1 MKKVFLLVCALC
13 LCLCLCLSGVAMA
26 GEAEGT
32 TYLFETE
39 YTYMEDVV
47 GGGISGA
54 AAGLN
59 MIAENADASNGFYI
73 GSTHSN
79 NTVITYV
86 ITSDADAPAT
96 LRVLLGNELSTMKLN
111 PENLIIT
118 VNGEAFEYAPF
129 ELPAEV
135 KTVGKTFTQFNL
147 GDIQL
152 VAGENTI
159 TFQIGPNEYNSGASG
174 GPLFDAIKLT
184 TTAELTM
191 TEYPEN
197 IE

>member
-1 MKKVFLLVCALC
+1 MKRMLLLACVLC
-13 LCLCLCLSGVAMA
+13 LCLFGTAMA
-26 GEAEGT
+26 EEAEGT
-32 TYLFETE
+32 TYLFEAE

-59 MIAENADASNGFYI
+59 MIIENADASNGFFV
-73 GSTHSN
+73 GSTHST
-79 NTVITYV
+79 NTIITYV
-86 ITSDADAPAT
+86 FTSDADAPAT
-96 LRVLLGNELSTMKLN
+96 LRVLLGNELSTMQIN

-118 VNGEAFEYAPF
+118 VNGEVFEYEGF

-135 KTVGKTFTQFNL
+135 KTVGKTFTQYNL
-147 GDIQL
+147 GEIAL
-152 VAGENTI
+152 VSGENTI
-159 TFQIGPNEYNSGASG
+159 TFQIGPNEYNSGTSG

>member
-1 MKKVFLLVCALC
+1 MKKMTVLVCALC
-13 LCLCLCLSGVAMA
+13 LFLSGLAMA
-26 GEAEGT
+26 EEANGT
-32 TYLFETE
+32 TVLFETE
-39 YTYMEDVV
+39 YTYLEDVV

-59 MIAENADASNGFYI
+59 MIVENADASNGFYV
-73 GSTHSN
+73 GSTHSTN
-79 NTVITYV
+79 CIITYAV
-86 ITSDADAPAT
+86 SADADATAT
-96 LRVLLGNELSTMKLN
+96 LRVLLGNELSAMQIT
-111 PENLIIT
+111 PETLIIK
-118 VNGEAFEYAPF
+118 VNDEVFEFDAF

-152 VAGENTI
+152 VNGENTI
-159 TFQIGPNEYNSGASG
+159 TFQVGENEYCNGTSG

-184 TTAELTM
+184 SEAELSM